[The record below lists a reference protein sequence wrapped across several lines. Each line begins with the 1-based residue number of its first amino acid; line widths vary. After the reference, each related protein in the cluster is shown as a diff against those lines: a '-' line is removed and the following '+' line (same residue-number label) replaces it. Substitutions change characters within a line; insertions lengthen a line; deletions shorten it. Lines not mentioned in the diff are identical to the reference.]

1 MRSRIVL
8 SVALALTLPAAALG
22 QSQAPGPAASAAAS
36 AIPSA
41 AASAAPSAASSQAP
55 SAVPEPAPSAAPAAT
70 PNAAPS
76 TAPSVAPSVPSTAPT
91 AAPKPAAPRTPKPS
105 AKAVRAA
112 RDATR
117 KAEAITYHLVG
128 ASGPRGSVALYPI
141 GRTRSRI
148 VVTVP
153 GGTTQRITLHRGTDC
168 SDARNA
174 SQADVSL
181 APLGAAIA
189 ANAPQSETIVDI
201 PIDQLRGGNYSVA
214 IANATQRAQFAQA
227 CARLRHQ

>member
-22 QSQAPGPAASAAAS
+22 QTQAPGPAASAAPS
-36 AIPSA
+36 AVPSA
-41 AASAAPSAASSQAP
+41 AAGAAPSAGSSQAP
-55 SAVPEPAPSAAPAAT
+55 SAVPEPPPS
-70 PNAAPS
+70 AAPS
-76 TAPSVAPSVPSTAPT
+76 TAPSVAPSVPSAAPA
-91 AAPKPAAPRTPKPS
+91 AAPKPASRRTPKPS
-105 AKAVRAA
+105 VKAVRAA

-117 KAEAITYHLVG
+117 KAEAITYQLIG
-128 ASGPRGSVALYPI
+128 AGGSRGSVALYPI

>member
-22 QSQAPGPAASAAAS
+22 QTQAPGPAASAAAS

-41 AASAAPSAASSQAP
+41 APSAASSQAP
-55 SAVPEPAPSAAPAAT
+55 SAVPEPPPSVAPAAT

-91 AAPKPAAPRTPKPS
+91 AAPKPASRRTPKPS
-105 AKAVRAA
+105 VKAVRAA

-117 KAEAITYHLVG
+117 KAEAITYQLVG
-128 ASGPRGSVALYPI
+128 ASGSRGSVALYPI

-181 APLGAAIA
+181 APLGAA
-189 ANAPQSETIVDI
+189 ANVPQSETIVDI

>member
-22 QSQAPGPAASAAAS
+22 QTQAPGPAASAAPS
-36 AIPSA
+36 TVPSA
-41 AASAAPSAASSQAP
+41 AAGAAPSAGSSQAP
-55 SAVPEPAPSAAPAAT
+55 SAVPEPPPS
-70 PNAAPS
+70 AAPS
-76 TAPSVAPSVPSTAPT
+76 TAPSVAPSVPSAAPA
-91 AAPKPAAPRTPKPS
+91 AAPKPASRRTPKPS
-105 AKAVRAA
+105 VKAVRAA

-117 KAEAITYHLVG
+117 KAEAITYQLIG
-128 ASGPRGSVALYPI
+128 AGGSRGSVALYPI